1 VGRGEEQGAVE
12 PIGDDVLGEQVLL
25 LGPVVIRVQRH
36 FLDPYRHRDRAQ
48 GQRAATAR
56 DDRGGQPGGP

>member
-1 VGRGEEQGAVE
+1 
-12 PIGDDVLGEQVLL
+12 VLGEQVLL